1 MSARV
6 PPAFILPHS
15 FLIRI
20 TQLPLWVYFTPWVCR
35 NYGLGVYYT
44 FIKNERSCCGRCFK
58 TVFLFSWR
66 VIVKKR
72 EVRDLDRD
80 AFADIWMIYYG
91 NSTKRSQ
98 FAVRFFTL
106 DSPLVTPLSAWW
118 PFLRTG
124 VLNCRKINRFY
135 GSTRFIYFGK
145 PFGSRIVIFA
155 VNQAIKSDEQLISRV
170 VRSSCLR
177 SLWIFFD

>member
-1 MSARV
+1 MV
-6 PPAFILPHS
+6 LGFITLS
-15 FLIRI
+15 FKM
-20 TQLPLWVYFTPWVCR
+20 
-35 NYGLGVYYT
+35 NGVVADDASKP
-44 FIKNERSCCGRCFK
+44 FFSFREEERSERSWSGRIRRY
-58 TVFLFSWR
+58 LD
-66 VIVKKR
+66 
-72 EVRDLDRD
+72 DLLRK
-80 AFADIWMIYYG
+80 G

-98 FAVRFFTL
+98 FAVRFFTTL